1 MAYPIAYRVDG
12 RGETVVFVKQGRY
25 PVESAQLRLLRDHM
39 RVVQIEPLGFGSS
52 QRPAGHPAIHRQV
65 LDVLD
70 REGIGR
76 FAVWGYSQGAAMA
89 ATVAVATDR
98 VTALVAGGFSLLNR
112 PTPARLDRLCENPRV
127 PAAARAFWREFAAH
141 DWWAELAAMSCPVLV
156 YVGGADRQF
165 ASAVRR
171 TRGWL
176 VDHGTTV
183 WELDGLDHRA
193 CDDEPDVST
202 RVVPAVTA
210 WLDAV
215 QPRG

>member
-1 MAYPIAYRVDG
+1 
-12 RGETVVFVKQGRY
+12 
-25 PVESAQLRLLRDHM
+25 
-39 RVVQIEPLGFGSS
+39 
-52 QRPAGHPAIHRQV
+52 
-65 LDVLD
+65 
-70 REGIGR
+70 
-76 FAVWGYSQGAAMA
+76 MA

-141 DWWAELAAMSCPVLV
+141 DWCTEPAAMSCPTVM

-165 ASAVRR
+165 ASAARR
-171 TRGWL
+171 TRRWL

-193 CDDEPDVST
+193 PTSPPGSC
-202 RVVPAVTA
+202 
-210 WLDAV
+210 
-215 QPRG
+215 PR